1 MKKITTYERIVILV
15 LTITMVLMGITI
27 YKTVGRIRELTDE
40 VSQLIALPI
49 EPIAAEEE
57 LKDVEAAPIP
67 VPVGRYANLAETM
80 TAEEKALAALV
91 VYHESRGEPI
101 EGQVAVAEV
110 VFNRTLSEY
119 GGATSVRDVIY
130 ADGQFSCADALTS
143 VAIREPECLTA
154 AYEVVDMVLA
164 STTYQLPEYY
174 MYFGTSKP
182 STSDYIKIGHHYFY

>member
-49 EPIAAEEE
+49 EPIVAEEE
-57 LKDVEAAPIP
+57 LKDVEATPIP
-67 VPVGRYANLAETM
+67 APVGRYANLAETM

-130 ADGQFSCADALTS
+130 ADGQFSCANALTS
-143 VAIREPECLTA
+143 VAIREPECLTT
-154 AYEVVDMVLA
+154 AYAVIDQVLA
-164 STTYQLPEYY
+164 STTYIVPEHY
-174 MYFGTSKP
+174 MYF
-182 STSDYIKIGHHYFY
+182 STSRPKTSDFQQIGNHYFR